1 MAVAEGSSVHH
12 TDLSLSLPCLTAAGL
27 ALEGVR
33 QMHVS
38 SGEWSPRRERVRQFI
53 GRAAPA
59 SVSLA
64 AMLAVVLGLAAPAA
78 AQSTPL
84 ARLECTAGS
93 SYPSCSGWGPWGPN
107 QYHTLRVVDGAGPS
121 GQQALQFDQVPAT
134 THAQYYMG
142 FSRNVGSTP
151 PAGTTRYLR
160 LRIRPLT
167 PINLAGVADVWTDK
181 FIIVGDGDNAGS
193 RVICH
198 LRDNGSSS
206 QTMALSCSRNIDG
219 PPNATGLVQLNAG
232 QWNHVQIEMRS
243 SSSGSTNGRLAMWL
257 NAANSNYGSPTS
269 QSGAMSLGTNNWQN
283 VNIGFYANATIS
295 SSGRASY
302 QIADFEVDDA
312 FDAGWNSGTGG
323 STTPPPAAPTDVRI
337 IREASILGPGTI
349 VALIAWRR
357 RRARRSEHADR

>member
-1 MAVAEGSSVHH
+1 M
-12 TDLSLSLPCLTAAGL
+12 L
-27 ALEGVR
+27 
-33 QMHVS
+33 VS
-38 SGEWSPRRERVRQFI
+38 PGERSPRRARIRGLIDHARV
-53 GRAAPA
+53 ALTAL
-59 SVSLA
+59 V
-64 AMLAVVLGLAAPAA
+64 AMLAAVVGTAAPAA
-78 AQSTPL
+78 AQTTPL

-93 SYPSCSGWGPWGPN
+93 NYPSCSGWGPWGPN
-107 QYHTLRVVDGAGPS
+107 QYHTLRVVEGAGPS

-134 THAQYYMG
+134 AHAQYYMG
-142 FSRNVGSTP
+142 FSRNIGSTP

-167 PINLAGVADVWTDK
+167 PINLVGVADVWTDK

-198 LRDNGSSS
+198 LRDNGVSE

-243 SSSGSTNGRLAMWL
+243 SSSGASNGRLAMWL
-257 NAANSNYGSPTS
+257 NAANSNYASPTS
-269 QSGAMSLGTNNWQN
+269 QSGGMSLGTNNWQN

-295 SSGRASY
+295 GSGRASY

-312 FDAGWNSGTGG
+312 FDPGWNSGTGG
-323 STTPPPAAPTDVRI
+323 GATTPPPAAPTDVRI
-337 IREASILGPGTI
+337 IREASLLVPGGAF
-349 VALIAWRR
+349 ALVAWRR
-357 RRARRSEHADR
+357 RRARQDGHSHVSSLN